1 MRYTS
6 TTAWLGALLGVGV
19 TLLASGAAAEMDDF
33 ISPVTNPV
41 NFEDPRA
48 TTEIRPIHAYHKISP
63 DFITQGGWANVAAV
77 QLRVA
82 LTDRFALIATK
93 DGYVWLHPDKAVPN
107 ADGWA
112 NLAFGGK
119 YALLQDPA
127 LGLIGT
133 LGARYEV
140 ASGNRDVL
148 QGYGDG
154 VFNVFLSGGWGID
167 KFHLLAYTGPRLPVS
182 GDDSTF
188 WDTSLH
194 ADYKIGWFYPL
205 VELNWVQTL
214 DGGRRLP
221 IDQEG
226 FDFFN
231 LGSKNAGGEGVVT
244 AALGARC
251 RLTDTLELWENH
263 KGGIDLGFA
272 FERHI
277 THRSEIFEWRMTSDL
292 IFWMR

>member
-6 TTAWLGALLGVGV
+6 NTAWLGALLGVGV

-48 TTEIRPIHAYHKISP
+48 TTEIRPIYAYHKIP
-63 DFITQGGWANVAAV
+63 NDFVTQGGYANVAAV

-93 DGYVWLHPDKAVPN
+93 DGYVWLHPDKVVDH

-112 NLAFGGK
+112 NIAFGAK
-119 YALLQDPA
+119 YALFQDDA

-133 LGARYEV
+133 LGGRYEV

-154 VFNVFLSGGWGID
+154 LFNVFLSGGWEFGN
-167 KFHLLAYTGPRLPVS
+167 FHLLAYTGPRLPVS

-188 WDTSLH
+188 WDNSLH
-194 ADYKIGWFYPL
+194 ADYKIGWLYPL
-205 VELNWVQTL
+205 VEFNWVQCL

-231 LGSKNAGGEGVVT
+231 LGSKYAGGEGVVT
-244 AALGARC
+244 AALGARA
-251 RLTDTLELWENH
+251 RLTDTLQLWQNH

-292 IFWMR
+292 IFWVR